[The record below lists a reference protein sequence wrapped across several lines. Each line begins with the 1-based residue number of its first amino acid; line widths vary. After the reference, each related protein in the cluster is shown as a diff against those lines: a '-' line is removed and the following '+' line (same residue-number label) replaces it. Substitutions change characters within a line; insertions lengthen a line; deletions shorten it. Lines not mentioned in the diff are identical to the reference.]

1 MARFFISVICS
12 NSVLGS
18 VKLSRTTLTFL
29 SLAALAGAAGFF
41 LSEALACSALAG
53 LVLAFAGAAGE
64 AGSLTGAAAASTGLL
79 LVAGVALLRGALTEI
94 LEVGSAFEAA
104 LAEALAAGWSVGA
117 GVEEVVLGAA
127 GVEES
132 FMENKP

>member
-1 MARFFISVICS
+1 
-12 NSVLGS
+12 
-18 VKLSRTTLTFL
+18 
-29 SLAALAGAAGFF
+29 
-41 LSEALACSALAG
+41 
-53 LVLAFAGAAGE
+53 
-64 AGSLTGAAAASTGLL
+64 
-79 LVAGVALLRGALTEI
+79 LTEI